1 MAERKLTERQRAFC
15 RRCAAGTV
23 PKEAARQAGYQDF
36 ASTARKLMR
45 MDKIQAEIATLRK
58 EEKKPPEKET
68 KAVKEEKAVAEKEE
82 ILCFLTEV
90 LREEDDPR
98 MRMKAAEL
106 LGRRESLFE
115 REKKPEEGNHVFI
128 VDDLP

>member
-1 MAERKLTERQRAFC
+1 MAERKLTERQKAFC
-15 RRCAAGTV
+15 RQCAAGTA
-23 PKEAARQAGYQDF
+23 PKEAARQAGYRDF
-36 ASTARKLMR
+36 DSSARKLLR
-45 MDKIQAEIATLRK
+45 MEKIQKEIAK
-58 EEKKPPEKET
+58 GQKKPAEKET
-68 KAVKEEKAVAEKEE
+68 KAAKEEKAVAEKEE
-82 ILCFLTEV
+82 ILSFLTEV

>member
-15 RRCAAGTV
+15 RQCAAGTT
-23 PKEAARQAGYQDF
+23 PKEAARLAGYRDF
-36 ASTARKLMR
+36 DSSARKLMQLE
-45 MDKIQAEIATLRK
+45 KIQKEIARGQK
-58 EEKKPPEKET
+58 RQAEKER
-68 KAVKEEKAVAEKEE
+68 KAAKEEKAVAEKEE
-82 ILCFLTEV
+82 ILSFLTEV

-115 REKKPEEGNHVFI
+115 REKHPAEGNHVFI